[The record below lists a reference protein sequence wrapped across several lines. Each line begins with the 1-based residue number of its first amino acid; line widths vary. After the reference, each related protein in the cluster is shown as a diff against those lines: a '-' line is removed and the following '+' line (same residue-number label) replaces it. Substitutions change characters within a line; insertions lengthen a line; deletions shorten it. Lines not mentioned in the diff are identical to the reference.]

1 MPVGFGYFRI
11 AEVTYIC
18 ELLKK
23 TRPYFIPGLFRTF
36 LRKGF
41 FPGACALTLSGC
53 FPAKYIPDGQYLL
66 SEARIKTDTRQLNK
80 SEMQTYIRQRP
91 NKRILGFRFHL
102 WLYNRSKPDKN
113 NWINRGFRQIG
124 EAPVVF
130 DDYQANR
137 SAEQLRLYLVNKGYF
152 NAKVDHEVFFRKKEA
167 FVTFNI
173 NSGVPYRIR
182 SFHYVIEDTVLIPY
196 ILRDTINS
204 LVRPGM
210 VYDVDA
216 LQNERLRIESY
227 LKNRGFYNFSK
238 DYIWYAADTSGL
250 LRSVD
255 LILNVGKYAEIN
267 SRGEV
272 VQGSHPRYKVRN
284 LMVYASVRE
293 KKMNDSA
300 ALRLARE
307 DTAIYDGIRFVA
319 PRLSPVKPRTI
330 ASAIFIQPGQFY
342 NQASVTRTYQ
352 RLSSLK
358 VFRFTDI
365 QFEEEKAPAPFALE
379 RELNGQIHLYP
390 QEMQSYALEAEGTN
404 SSGNIG
410 MAGNFNY
417 EHKNLF
423 RGAEQFN
430 LRVKSA
436 VETYPRQFAS
446 GFRNTIEFGVESGI
460 RIPRF
465 LLPLRTAQ
473 FVRRYSPS
481 TTLSFAYNYQRR
493 PDYTRTIANAT
504 FGYTWQGNSF
514 NTFIVNP
521 VELNAVKIFSIDPA
535 FLQSIKG
542 KPYLENSYQ
551 DHFVL
556 VSGLSF
562 VFNNQNLRKKE
573 DFVYFKTNLESAGN
587 LLATYFSLSGEKG
600 QPISSDTSRRYYQI
614 FGTQFSQFVR
624 GEFDFRYNHL
634 LNPTDWVVYRLYA
647 GAGFPYGNSPSMP
660 FEKKFFAG
668 GANSIRAWQVRTL
681 GPGTYNDTISRYP
694 NSLGDIKLEANVEYR
709 FKLFWKLE
717 GAFFAD
723 AGNIWAI
730 RSNDERPGAV
740 FKLNRFLSDVA
751 VGTGMGFRFD
761 FSFFIF
767 RIDVG
772 MKTRN
777 PSLPRGERWT
787 FLNHI
792 PEKKDFAL
800 SIAIGYP
807 F

>member
-1 MPVGFGYFRI
+1 M
-11 AEVTYIC
+11 
-18 ELLKK
+18 KK
-23 TRPYFIPGLFRTF
+23 PLPYFVLGLFRTF
-36 LRKGF
+36 FRKWFLPVIG
-41 FPGACALTLSGC
+41 ALTLSGC
-53 FPAKYIPDGQYLL
+53 FPAKYVPEGQYLL
-66 SEARIKTDTRQLNK
+66 SETRIKTNARQLNK

-91 NKRILGFRFHL
+91 NKRVLGFRFHL
-102 WLYNRSKPDKN
+102 WLYNRSKPEKN

-130 DDYQANR
+130 DEYQTSR

-167 FVTFNI
+167 YVTFNI
-173 NSGVPYRIR
+173 NSGTPYHIR
-182 SFHYVIEDTVLIPY
+182 SFHYSVEDTVLIPY
-196 ILRDTINS
+196 LMRDTANS
-204 LVRPGM
+204 LVKPGI
-210 VYDVDA
+210 VYDVDV

-227 LKNRGFYNFSK
+227 LKNRGFYSFSK
-238 DYIWYAADTSGL
+238 DYIWYTADTSQIMK
-250 LRSVD
+250 SID
-255 LILNVGKYAEIN
+255 LTLNVGKYTEID
-267 SRGEV
+267 SRGKL

-284 LMVYASVRE
+284 LMVYASGRE
-293 KKMNDSA
+293 KRMSDSA
-300 ALRLARE
+300 AIIFSKT
-307 DTAIYDGIRFVA
+307 DTAIFDGIRFVA
-319 PRLSPVKPRTI
+319 PGLSPVKPRTI
-330 ASAIFIQPGQFY
+330 ASAIFIQPGQLY
-342 NQASVTRTYQ
+342 NQANVTKTYQ

-365 QFEEEKAPAPFALE
+365 QFEEAKASGALSLE
-379 RELNGQIHLYP
+379 RQLNGSIHLYP

-423 RGAEQFN
+423 RGAERFN
-430 LRVKSA
+430 LRVKGA

-446 GFRNTIEFGVESGI
+446 GFRNTIEFGMESGI

-465 LLPLRTAQ
+465 WLPLRTAQ
-473 FVRRYSPS
+473 FVKRYSPS
-481 TTLSFAYNYQRR
+481 TSLSFAYNYQRR

-504 FGYTWQGNSF
+504 FGYTWQGNAF

-535 FLQSIKG
+535 FLESIKG

-556 VSGLSF
+556 VSGLTF

-573 DFVYFKTNLESAGN
+573 DFVYFRTNMESAGN
-587 LLATYFSLSGEKG
+587 LLATYFNLSGKKG
-600 QPISSDTSRRYYQI
+600 QLIGYDTTRRFYEI

-624 GEFDFRYNHL
+624 GELDFRYNHL
-634 LNPTDWVVYRLYA
+634 LNPTDWLVYRFYA
-647 GAGFPYGNSPSMP
+647 GVGFPYGNSLTMP

-717 GAFFAD
+717 GALFAD

-730 RSNDERPGAV
+730 RNNDERPGAL
-740 FKLNRFLSDVA
+740 FKLNRFLSDIA
-751 VGTGMGFRFD
+751 VGTGTGFRFD

-777 PSLPRGERWT
+777 PSLPKGERWT